1 MMKQVADKFMMVTYI
16 SEILEKQMGNKDGNE

>member
-1 MMKQVADKFMMVTYI
+1 MMKQVADKFMMVSYI

>member
-1 MMKQVADKFMMVTYI
+1 MMKQVADKFMMVSYV

>member
-16 SEILEKQMGNKDGNE
+16 SEILEKQMGNKDEN

>member
-1 MMKQVADKFMMVTYI
+1 MMKQVADKFIMVTYI

>member
-16 SEILEKQMGNKDGNE
+16 SEILEKQMGNKDGN

>member
-1 MMKQVADKFMMVTYI
+1 MMKQVADKFIMVSYI

>member
-1 MMKQVADKFMMVTYI
+1 MMKQVANKFMMVSYI